1 MATNKIIKNLDG
13 KALKEVLKRMEYIN
27 KHSVYVGVPSDGSGR
42 KDGESNAIIAA
53 AHEFGATI
61 KHPGGTRYTKRDG
74 AKATFNSNSFM
85 GPVSGTTKSHTIVL
99 PERSY
104 LRSTLNENGKK
115 YAEIEARELA
125 KSLKPNGPEPEK
137 VLNQLGLMVSSDV
150 KKRIL
155 DGNFAPLKRATIK
168 RKGSTKPL
176 TDTGAMMQ
184 SITWRVKRD

>member
-1 MATNKIIKNLDG
+1 MAANKIVKNLDG

-27 KHSVYVGVPSDGSGR
+27 KHSVYIGVPSDGSGR
-42 KDGESNAIIAA
+42 KDGESNAVIAA
-53 AHEFGATI
+53 THEFGS
-61 KHPGGTRYTKRDG
+61 KH
-74 AKATFNSNSFM
+74 
-85 GPVSGTTKSHTIVL
+85 H
-99 PERSY
+99 PERSF

-125 KSLKPNGPEPEK
+125 KSLKPSGPQPEK

-155 DGNFAPLKRATIK
+155 DGDFAPLKRATVK
-168 RKGSTKPL
+168 RKGSSKPL

>member
-1 MATNKIIKNLDG
+1 MAANKIVKNLDG

-42 KDGESNAIIAA
+42 KDGESNAMIAA
-53 AHEFGATI
+53 THEFGAPSKNI
-61 KHPGGTRYTKRDG
+61 D
-74 AKATFNSNSFM
+74 
-85 GPVSGTTKSHTIVL
+85 
-99 PERSY
+99 ERAF
-104 LRSTLNENGKK
+104 LRPTLHENGKK

-125 KSLKPNGPEPEK
+125 RSLRPNGPEPEK
-137 VLNQLGLMVSSDV
+137 VLNQLGLMVSNDV

-155 DGNFAPLKRATIK
+155 DGNFAPLKKATVK
-168 RKGSTKPL
+168 RKGSSKPL